1 MAVLSPGASAA
12 RTRIPTAP
20 GALPLLGHSVSLL
33 RDPLTFLLGLPE
45 HGDLVRLR
53 IGTGDVYVVCTPELT
68 YELLHDPRAFDKGG
82 FFFDRLREL
91 TGNNVASCPH
101 AEHAAHRRR
110 VQPIF
115 RKDRMPGY
123 GRTIVDQA
131 TTVLDTWRPDQSIDA
146 FPDMLRIGA
155 GCAAALVFGAGFTP
169 DALEHT
175 ISDITLYVKGI
186 FTRMFLPPAL
196 ARIPLPAN
204 RRYQAVRTR
213 LRHAVSD
220 MIDRNRT
227 AGGAIGG
234 DLLTALLES
243 APATPDSRTDLVDE
257 LILMLMAGTES
268 TATTLAWTLY
278 ELARDPALQRRV
290 QVEID
295 TVVGAHTPAHA
306 HIEHLHLTGRVLTE
320 TLRKYPAAWI
330 LSRVTT
336 TEASLGGHRIPAGA
350 TIVFS
355 PYLLHHRADV
365 FPDPERFD
373 TDRWLPHNVCPSSRK
388 ALVPFGGGT
397 RKCAG
402 DGFAMSEAAL
412 VLASIMSRWTV
423 EPVPHSTVR
432 LAAYGALQ
440 PEGLRLRT
448 VAR

>member
-1 MAVLSPGASAA
+1 MAVSSLGASAA
-12 RTRIPTAP
+12 RTLVPTAP
-20 GALPLLGHSVSLL
+20 GALPLLGHSISLL
-33 RDPLTFLLGLPE
+33 RDPLTLLLGLPAY
-45 HGDLVRLR
+45 GDLVRLR
-53 IGTGDVYVVCTPELT
+53 IGSGDVYAVCTPELT
-68 YELLHDPRAFDKGG
+68 HELLHDPRTFDKGG

-131 TTVLDTWRPDQSIDA
+131 DTVLGAWRHDRTIDA

-169 DALEHT
+169 DALERT

-204 RRYQAVRTR
+204 RRYQAVRAR

-243 APATPDSRTDLVDE
+243 APATPDSRADLVDE

-268 TATTLAWTLY
+268 TATTLAWTLH
-278 ELARDPALQRRV
+278 ELSRDSALQQRM
-290 QVEID
+290 QAEID
-295 TVVGAHTPAHA
+295 TVVGADAPTHA
-306 HIEHLHLTGRVLTE
+306 HIRHLHLTARVLTE

-336 TEASLGGHRIPAGA
+336 KPTVLGGHPIPAGA
-350 TIVFS
+350 PIIFS
-355 PYLLHHRADV
+355 PYLQHHR
-365 FPDPERFD
+365 PDIYPEPDRFD
-373 TDRWLPHNVCPSSRK
+373 PDRWLPENQHPAMRK
-388 ALVPFGGGT
+388 ALIPFGGGT

-402 DGFAMSEAAL
+402 DSFAMSEASL
-412 VLASIMSRWTV
+412 VLAS
-423 EPVPHSTVR
+423 
-432 LAAYGALQ
+432 
-440 PEGLRLRT
+440 
-448 VAR
+448 